1 MNMWVNLKSH
11 LTMLLQE
18 EFQIQIN
25 LSKPSTKDEAR
36 MKLGHNHTRQLE
48 FLGLESCISSLNV

>member
-1 MNMWVNLKSH
+1 
-11 LTMLLQE
+11 MLLQE